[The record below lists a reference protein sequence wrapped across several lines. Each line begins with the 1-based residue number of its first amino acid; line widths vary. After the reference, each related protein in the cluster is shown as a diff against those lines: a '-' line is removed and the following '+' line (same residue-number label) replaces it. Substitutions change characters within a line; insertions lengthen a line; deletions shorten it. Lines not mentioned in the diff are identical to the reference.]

1 MNKTFNPQILLQLMF
16 LVTVVATGGSLYFSE
31 VLKLP
36 PCVLC
41 WYQRICMY
49 PLALILGTAL
59 WSDDTRFARY
69 SFPFSV
75 IGLAISLYHCLLY
88 YEILSESI
96 IPCQQG
102 VSCTTKQIA
111 VFGFMSIPLMS
122 LTAFLILSALHIL
135 FYKAGVK
142 NEK

>member
-1 MNKTFNPQILLQLMF
+1 MKKTLNPQILLKVMF
-16 LVTVVATGGSLYFSE
+16 LITVLATGGSLYFSE
-31 VLKLP
+31 VLMLP

-59 WSDDTRFARY
+59 WNDDSKFARY
-69 SFPFSV
+69 SHPFSI
-75 IGLAISLYHCLLY
+75 IGLAISFYHCLLY

-111 VFGFMSIPLMS
+111 VFGFISIPLMS
-122 LTAFLILSALHIL
+122 LTAFLILTALHFL
-135 FYKAGVK
+135 LSKAGGK